1 MYAVDAVN
9 GTLIKD
15 FGEEGKVDLRWGLG
29 KDPELMFAISNTPGV
44 VYKDLLIQGTRV
56 HEGPGASP
64 GHIRAY
70 NLMTGKIVWTFH
82 TIPQEDE
89 FGTETWKEE
98 AWRYMGGANS
108 WAGMSLDKEE
118 GIVYIPTGSAAFDF
132 YGGNRKGKNLFANSL
147 VALNAATGERI
158 WHFQVVH
165 HDLWDRDLPAPPNLV
180 TIRKGLKSIKAVA
193 QVTKSGH
200 VFIFDRLTGEP
211 IYPIEELPFPD
222 SDLEGEEAWPTQP
235 IPVKPPPFA
244 RQVFTEDMINDLFP
258 DSKAKVADLI
268 TSKDL
273 GGAQSISEQFKM
285 HKSGGQFVPV
295 SVEGNIFLPGFD
307 GGAEWGGAGYDPESG
322 WLYVNANEMPWIYSV
337 RKLEDIEGN
346 SLLSFGRNLYSQLC
360 ARCHGTGLKGQQESN
375 IPSLENVGERLSRDS
390 IKHQMFYGAGQML
403 PFSNLS
409 DSEVEAIVSYLL
421 NDSTTTIEMDDL
433 TRDNPVYVPYTLS
446 SFGRFLD
453 DKGYPAIEP
462 PWGTLNAIDLNKG
475 EIVWQVPLGEFEELT
490 EKGISVTGT
499 ENYGGPVI
507 TSGGLVFIGA
517 TKDEKFRAFDKGSG
531 KLIWQTD
538 LPTGGYATPITYE
551 HDGRQFIV
559 IACGGGKMGT
569 ASGDAYVAFAL
580 PN

>member
-1 MYAVDAVN
+1 M
-9 GTLIKD
+9 
-15 FGEEGKVDLRWGLG
+15 
-29 KDPELMFAISNTPGV
+29 
-44 VYKDLLIQGTRV
+44 
-56 HEGPGASP
+56 
-64 GHIRAY
+64 
-70 NLMTGKIVWTFH
+70 
-82 TIPQEDE
+82 
-89 FGTETWKEE
+89 
-98 AWRYMGGANS
+98 
-108 WAGMSLDKEE
+108 
-118 GIVYIPTGSAAFDF
+118 
-132 YGGNRKGKNLFANSL
+132 
-147 VALNAATGERI
+147 
-158 WHFQVVH
+158 
-165 HDLWDRDLPAPPNLV
+165 
-180 TIRKGLKSIKAVA
+180 KSVKAVA

-211 IYPIEELPFPD
+211 IYPIEERPF
-222 SDLEGEEAWPTQP
+222 SASNLEGEEAWPTQP

-244 RQVFTEDMINDLFP
+244 RQEFREDMINDLFP

-273 GGAQSISEQFKM
+273 GGTQSIYEQFKM
-285 HKSGGQFVPV
+285 HQSGGQFVPV
-295 SVEGNIFLPGFD
+295 SEQGNIFLPGFD

-337 RKLEDIEGN
+337 RRLEDIEGN
-346 SLLSFGRNLYSQLC
+346 SLLSFGRNLYGQLC
-360 ARCHGTGLKGQQESN
+360 ARCHGTGLKGQQEGN

-433 TRDNPVYVPYTLS
+433 TRENPVYVPYTLS

-475 EIVWQVPLGEFEELT
+475 EIVWQVPLGEFKELT
-490 EKGISVTGT
+490 ELGIPVTGT

-517 TKDEKFRAFDKGSG
+517 TKDEKFRAFDKKSG
-531 KLIWQTD
+531 ELIWQTD
-538 LPTGGYATPITYE
+538 LPSGGYASPITYE
-551 HDGRQFIV
+551 NNGKQFIV

-569 ASGDAYVAFAL
+569 ASGDTYVAFAL